1 MVFWPH
7 LTYLRQFRWCY
18 GSQSQPGILN
28 SGASGPKGSQVGLL
42 QRRWAGVPLDGCLRT
57 KRQVVP
63 AKPWRGGGNGA
74 QLLAGFLVHGGGRG
88 SRTSGSL
95 ESEQAQ
101 SDSNRMLGPARVAD
115 RGRGAGPAP
124 HAERPG
130 AGARTSPAPLEAST
144 GHQMV
149 ALHTLQLL
157 LQEWGSGDR
166 PGAPGSPHDLDHVPT
181 APACRSGPGPRRG
194 REEEGGSRGI
204 RNLGSREQASSPE
217 VEAMRGAEGGVELLG
232 FPVGR
237 EPCTLA
243 GDAQRAGPRSWSEWS
258 RQRLLGPL
266 QQERSFPSA

>member
-1 MVFWPH
+1 M
-7 LTYLRQFRWCY
+7 
-18 GSQSQPGILN
+18 
-28 SGASGPKGSQVGLL
+28 AGPKGSQVGLL
-42 QRRWAGVPLDGCLRT
+42 QRRWGGVPLDGCLRT

-74 QLLAGFLVHGGGRG
+74 QLLAGFLVHGGGGGGGRN
-88 SRTSGSL
+88 
-95 ESEQAQ
+95 E
-101 SDSNRMLGPARVAD
+101 PA
-115 RGRGAGPAP
+115 
-124 HAERPG
+124 

-157 LQEWGSGDR
+157 QQEWGSGDR

-232 FPVGR
+232 FPGGR